1 MSLMF
6 CSIVIVRCYL
16 RLGVVYAAIDIV
28 LLVIVHFHPDRAN
41 RFGSKSF
48 DHLGTYRFTCENRHT
63 TAGSFRLID
72 LILETIWSLRHIKH
86 HSLLS
91 QNLNLKCKLKIVD
104 PTAN

>member
-6 CSIVIVRCYL
+6 CSIVIGRCYL
-16 RLGVVYAAIDIV
+16 RLGVVYAAIDIALV
-28 LLVIVHFHPDRAN
+28 VIVHFFRERAN
-41 RFGSKSF
+41 LFGIKSF
-48 DHLGTYRFTCENRHT
+48 DHLGTYRFICENRHT

-72 LILETIWSLRHIKH
+72 LFLETIWSLRHIKH

-91 QNLNLKCKLKIVD
+91 QNLNLKCELQFVD

>member
-16 RLGVVYAAIDIV
+16 RLRVVYAAIDIV
-28 LLVIVHFHPDRAN
+28 LVVIVHFHPDRTN
-41 RFGSKSF
+41 RSGSKSF
-48 DHLGTYRFTCENRHT
+48 EDLGTCRFTCENRHT

-72 LILETIWSLRHIKH
+72 LILEGIWSLRHTKH

-91 QNLNLKCKLKIVD
+91 QNLNLKCELKFVD